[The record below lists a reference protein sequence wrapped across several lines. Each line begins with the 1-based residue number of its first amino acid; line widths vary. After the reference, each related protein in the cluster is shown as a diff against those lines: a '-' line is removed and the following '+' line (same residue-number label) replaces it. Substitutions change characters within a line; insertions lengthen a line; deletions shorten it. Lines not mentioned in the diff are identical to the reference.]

1 MSEHESKARILLV
14 DDAPEHLQLL
24 RQLLRE
30 TSDVEF
36 VGSGEEALAAAQ
48 THPDL
53 VLLDVAMPEMDGY
66 EVCRRLKLDRT
77 TQDIPVIFLTEC
89 DAETQ
94 EARAL
99 KLGAVDYITKP
110 ISSPVVHTR
119 IINQIAISRNNA
131 ELKRLATTDSLT
143 GAFNRRHFLELA
155 GKEFARMRRYRHA
168 VSCLMMDID
177 HFKRVNDSYGHD
189 VGDRAIIATAQ
200 MAKQA
205 LRTEDV
211 FGRIGGEEFAAMLPM
226 TRLDKAEQVAERL
239 RLAIAGM
246 RLPLESGE
254 PLAFTVSIGLVEV
267 APDRESFEQA
277 MKRADQA
284 LYQAKHE
291 GRNRVVTAPVVPGP
305 TLVVANG

>member
-1 MSEHESKARILLV
+1 MSEPESKSRILLV

-24 RQLLRE
+24 RQMLRD

-53 VLLDVAMPEMDGY
+53 VLLDVTMPEMDGY

-89 DAETQ
+89 DAETE

-110 ISSPVVHTR
+110 LSSPVVHTR
-119 IINQIAISRNNA
+119 ILNQIAISRNNT
-131 ELKRLATTDSLT
+131 ELKRLATTDPLT

-155 GKEFARMRRYRHA
+155 SKEVARMRRYRHA
-168 VSCLMMDID
+168 MSCLMMDID
-177 HFKRVNDSYGHD
+177 HFKRVNDTYGHD
-189 VGDRAIIATAQ
+189 VGDRAIIATAH
-200 MAKQA
+200 MTKQA

-211 FGRIGGEEFAAMLPM
+211 YGRIGGEEFAAMLPM

-239 RLAIAGM
+239 RLAIAGI
-246 RLPLESGE
+246 RVPLGPTEQLS
-254 PLAFTVSIGLVEV
+254 FTVSIGLVEV
-267 APDRESFEQA
+267 APDRETFEQA
-277 MKRADQA
+277 MKRADLA

-291 GRNRVVTAPVVPGP
+291 GRNRVVTALLAGP
-305 TLVVANG
+305 TLLAANG